1 MNILERFWTFN
12 IYKSMNVIVEEQPN
26 WRHRKSKNKTRNQFK
41 VKNISEDSFTNP
53 VTVFYF
59 IIPYF
64 LKNFLKTRLRTAH
77 VHGGV
82 VTGGASSQ
90 TSGEMFGIPFP
101 L

>member
-26 WRHRKSKNKTRNQFK
+26 WRHRKSKNKSRNQWK
-41 VKNISEDSFTNP
+41 VKNISENSFTNP
-53 VTVFYF
+53 VTVLFYNSLF
-59 IIPYF
+59 
-64 LKNFLKTRLRTAH
+64 KKKTLKTQLRTAH